1 MRKVLSILF
10 VLLTGALAFAQSA
23 QEVTNIL
30 NADEVTY
37 GQVCYLSAI
46 HQNLITEDQGYDD
59 AISVLY
65 SQGQLPELVAAN
77 QEVYM
82 QNLAFIYLQMWPNV
96 NGGLFYKLTK
106 GSPRYA
112 FKKLKTDGVIPESAD
127 PNSFVSGREALSI
140 LTTCMVKYGGDDEC
154 MSMDVE

>member
-1 MRKVLSILF
+1 MRKVLSILV
-10 VLLTGALAFAQSA
+10 VLLTGAIAFAQSA
-23 QEVTNIL
+23 QEVTDIL
-30 NADEVTY
+30 NSDKVTY

-46 HQNLITEDQGYDD
+46 HQNLITEDQSHDE

-65 SQGQLPELVAAN
+65 SQGQLPELVDN
-77 QEVYM
+77 YQEVYM
-82 QNLAFIYLQMWPNV
+82 QNLAFIYLQMWPDV

-112 FKKLKTDGVIPESAD
+112 FKKLKTDGVIPEDAD
-127 PNSFVSGREALSI
+127 PNSYVSGREALSI

-154 MSMDVE
+154 MNMDVE

>member
-10 VLLTGALAFAQSA
+10 VMLVGGLVFAQSA
-23 QEVTNIL
+23 KEITNIL
-30 NADEVTY
+30 NSDEVTY

-46 HQNLITEDQGYDD
+46 HQNLITEEQSYEE
-59 AISVLY
+59 AISALY
-65 SQGQLPELVAAN
+65 SQGQLPEMVADN

-82 QNLAFIYLQMWPNV
+82 QNLAFIYLQMWPDV
-96 NGGLFYKLTK
+96 NGGLMYKLTK

-112 FKKLKTDGVIPESAD
+112 FKKLKTDGIISDNVD

-140 LTTCMVKYGGDDEC
+140 LTTCMVKYGGDEEC
-154 MSMDVE
+154 MSMDIE

>member
-10 VLLTGALAFAQSA
+10 VLFIGGLAFGQSA
-23 QEVTNIL
+23 KEITNIL
-30 NADEVTY
+30 NTDEVTY

-46 HQNLITEDQGYDD
+46 HQNLITEDQGYEE
-59 AISVLY
+59 AIKVLY
-65 SQGQLPELVAAN
+65 ESGQLPELVAGH

-82 QNLAFIYLQMWPNV
+82 QNLAYIYLQMWPDV
-96 NGGLFYKLTK
+96 KGGLLYKLTK

-112 FKKLKTDGVIPESAD
+112 FKQLKTNGIISEDAD
-127 PNSFVSGREALSI
+127 PNSFVSGREALNI
-140 LTTCMVKYGGDDEC
+140 LTACMLTYGGEEEC

>member
-1 MRKVLSILF
+1 MLIGGLV
-10 VLLTGALAFAQSA
+10 FAQSA
-23 QEVTNIL
+23 KEITAIL
-30 NADEVTY
+30 NSDEVTY

-46 HQNLITEDQGYDD
+46 HQNLITEDQSYEE

-65 SQGQLPELVAAN
+65 SQGQLPEMVADN

-82 QNLAFIYLQMWPNV
+82 QNLAFIYLQMWPDV
-96 NGGLFYKLTK
+96 NGGLMYKLTK

-112 FKKLKTDGVIPESAD
+112 FKKLKTDGIISDNVD

-140 LTTCMVKYGGDDEC
+140 LTTCMVKYGGDEEC
-154 MSMDVE
+154 MSMDIE